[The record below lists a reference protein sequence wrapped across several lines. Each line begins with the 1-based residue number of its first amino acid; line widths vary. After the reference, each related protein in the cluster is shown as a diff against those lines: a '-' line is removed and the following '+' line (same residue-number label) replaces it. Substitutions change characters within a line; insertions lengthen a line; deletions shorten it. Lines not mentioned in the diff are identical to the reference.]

1 MNMRTVR
8 FRRKGIPQLNTA
20 STGDISFMLLIFFLV
35 TTSMDIDKGLTR
47 QLPPEIPKEEQMPTD
62 VKEGTVMRLV
72 IDGGNKLICDGR
84 EIGVGDLRER
94 VETFVRR
101 IGKEHIIQLEADRRA
116 SYDTYFQVQNEIVAA
131 YNRLRDD
138 KARADYHHSFAECSD
153 EEQQALREAVPQ
165 RIAEVYSTEKGGAE

>member
-47 QLPPEIPKEEQMPTD
+47 QLPPETPKEEQMPTD
-62 VKEGTVMRLV
+62 VKEGTVMKLV
-72 IDGGNKLICDGR
+72 IDGGNKLTCDGR

-116 SYDTYFQVQNEIVAA
+116 SYDTYFQVQNELVAA
-131 YNRLRDD
+131 YNELRNELAQEKWQKD
-138 KARADYHHSFAECSD
+138 FNELT
-153 EEQQALREAVPQ
+153 EEQQDAIRDYYPQKISEAEPKN
-165 RIAEVYSTEKGGAE
+165 YGGKK